1 MFNEFS
7 SIICRQS
14 DCIQYIK
21 VNALTGCVDVMFNN
35 GTRYSYV
42 NVSRRAIVNL
52 MINPNMSLGFWFNA
66 NIAKNMDRVE
76 CINSFYVPSFAV

>member
-1 MFNEFS
+1 MFTEFS

-21 VNALTGCVDVMFNN
+21 VNALTGCVDIMFNN

-42 NVSRRAIVNL
+42 NVSRRAIINL

-66 NIAKNMDRVE
+66 NIANNKRVDI
-76 CINSFYVPSFAV
+76 INSFYVPSFAV